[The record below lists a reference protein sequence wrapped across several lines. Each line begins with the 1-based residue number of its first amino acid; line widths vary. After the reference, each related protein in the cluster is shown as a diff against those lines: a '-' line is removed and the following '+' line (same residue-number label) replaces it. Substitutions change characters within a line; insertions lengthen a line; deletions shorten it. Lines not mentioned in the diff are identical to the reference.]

1 MGRELSLDSNVYKHW
16 SVSAYECYK
25 RNCVCDDCPNLW
37 YCRTYG
43 QRNSYGM
50 PHMKFTVLKLF
61 ENLGQ
66 EGLEKFEDKL
76 KRGTHA
82 KPAGHTKY

>member
-1 MGRELSLDSNVYKHW
+1 
-16 SVSAYECYK
+16 
-25 RNCVCDDCPNLW
+25 
-37 YCRTYG
+37 
-43 QRNSYGM
+43 
-50 PHMKFTVLKLF
+50 MKFTVLKLF

-76 KRGTHA
+76 KRGTYS